1 MLRVL
6 FIILAV
12 VSIALAI
19 VLGQPMLYLLALALL
34 IGAGLLLTL
43 NMRRKHRDVPE
54 TFMQAPE
61 QPTEDLASLGILDI
75 KPRGEAAANED
86 DPDAGDR
93 PEEAVEQD
101 AEEDRTE
108 APARVSEPAPE
119 RARPPTAAQAH
130 VAGVSKPR
138 QRRPKARIMVSE
150 ASSDATADVL
160 IPCLRSLRA
169 SLDAYT
175 VCLLRQEDVPLRYEV
190 EVMVS
195 QNSYARNGGTYS
207 AKEPMLSGHRALV
220 PVVYPRVG
228 PNGFPKAKL
237 GYYHEPINVRQVAIV
252 PIVPKRIDDLF
263 LLVVDTMNDDGFEA
277 ASVRILL
284 EQYARLVSTILDTL
298 DTAGE
303 PAGKAAET
311 PRPRREIIADE
322 MEQAR
327 SLSHPLSLALVYLN
341 RGEALSGDGSADVE
355 PLEES
360 FSDRLRSVAV
370 DARVER
376 FGELTYG
383 IFYHGAHEGLAHWA
397 SGIKDAFPDDDDE
410 FEGGVSV
417 GVVPL
422 QARHAGADELRSEA
436 TAALHE
442 SFQSGE
448 CVIVA

>member
-34 IGAGLLLTL
+34 IGAGLLVTM
-43 NMRRKHRDVPE
+43 NMRRRHKDVPE

-61 QPTEDLASLGILDI
+61 QPPEDLASLGILDI
-75 KPRGEAAANED
+75 KPKGDAVMAESDDDEASDDSAAAAE
-86 DPDAGDR
+86 
-93 PEEAVEQD
+93 PESE
-101 AEEDRTE
+101 T
-108 APARVSEPAPE
+108 VSEPAPAPD
-119 RARPPTAAQAH
+119 RSVSPTAAQAH
-130 VAGVSKPR
+130 VAGVSKAR
-138 QRRPKARIMVSE
+138 QRRQRARIMVSE
-150 ASSDATADVL
+150 AASETKADVL

-195 QNSYARNGGTYS
+195 QNSYARNGGSYS
-207 AKEPMLSGHRALV
+207 AKEPMLSGHKALV

-252 PIVPKRIDDLF
+252 PVVPKRYDELF
-263 LLVVDTMNDDGFEA
+263 LLVVDTMNEDGLEA
-277 ASVRILL
+277 ASVRVLL
-284 EQYARLVSTILDTL
+284 EQYARLVTTILDTI
-298 DTAGE
+298 DTDAE
-303 PAGKAAET
+303 DEDAADT

-341 RGEALSGDGSADVE
+341 RGEALSGDGSADVAG
-355 PLEES
+355 LEEQ
-360 FSDRLRSVAV
+360 FSSRLRSVAL

-383 IFYHGAHEGLAHWA
+383 IFYHGAHDSLAEWA
-397 SGIKDAFPDDDDE
+397 SGIKNAFPEDAED

-417 GVVPL
+417 GVAPFL
-422 QARHAGADELRSEA
+422 ERHEGADALRSEA
-436 TAALHE
+436 TAALQE

-448 CVIVA
+448 CVIVG

>member
-19 VLGQPMLYLLALALL
+19 VLGLPTLYLLALALL
-34 IGAGLLLTL
+34 IGAGLLVTM
-43 NMRRKHRDVPE
+43 NMRRRHKDVPE

-61 QPTEDLASLGILDI
+61 QPAEDLASLGILDI
-75 KPRGEAAANED
+75 KPKGDEVESD
-86 DPDAGDR
+86 PVDPDA
-93 PEEAVEQD
+93 PEEVAASPEEE
-101 AEEDRTE
+101 AETESQPAATPDRS
-108 APARVSEPAPE
+108 VS
-119 RARPPTAAQAH
+119 PTAAQAH
-130 VAGVSKPR
+130 VAGVSKAR
-138 QRRPKARIMVSE
+138 QRPPRARIMVSE
-150 ASSDATADVL
+150 AASETKADVL

-175 VCLLRQEDVPLRYEV
+175 VCLLRQEGVPLRYDV

-195 QNSYARNGGTYS
+195 QNSYARNGGSYS
-207 AKEPMLSGHRALV
+207 AKEPMLSGHKALV

-252 PIVPKRIDDLF
+252 PVVPKRYDELF
-263 LLVVDTMNDDGFEA
+263 MLVVDTMNEDGLEA
-277 ASVRILL
+277 ASVRVLL
-284 EQYARLVSTILDTL
+284 EQYARLVTTILDTI
-298 DTAGE
+298 DTDSESDTSSDA
-303 PAGKAAET
+303 
-311 PRPRREIIADE
+311 PRPRREIITDE

-341 RGEALSGDGSADVE
+341 RGEALSGDGSADVDG
-355 PLEES
+355 LEEL
-360 FSDRLRSVAV
+360 FSTRLRSVAL

-383 IFYHGAHEGLAHWA
+383 IFYHGAHESLAEWA
-397 SGIKDAFPDDDDE
+397 SGIKEAFQEDAQD

-417 GVVPL
+417 GVAPL
-422 QARHAGADELRSEA
+422 LDRHDGADSLRSEA
-436 TAALHE
+436 TAALQE

-448 CVIVA
+448 CIIVG

>member
-19 VLGQPMLYLLALALL
+19 VLGQPLLYLVALALL
-34 IGAGLLLTL
+34 IGAALLLTM

-61 QPTEDLASLGILDI
+61 QPTEDLASLGIMDI
-75 KPRGEAAANED
+75 KPKGVAATVAESPEAPED
-86 DPDAGDR
+86 ATG
-93 PEEAVEQD
+93 EEAEDFDEQP
-101 AEEDRTE
+101 TE
-108 APARVSEPAPE
+108 VREPAPE
-119 RARPPTAAQAH
+119 RPRRPTAAQAH

-138 QRRPKARIMVSE
+138 QRPPRPRIMVSE
-150 ASSDATADVL
+150 AADDEMADVL

-175 VCLLRQEDVPLRYEV
+175 VCLLRQEDMPLRYDV

-195 QNSYARNGGTYS
+195 QNSYARNGGVYS
-207 AKEPMLSGHRALV
+207 AKEPMLSGHKALV

-252 PIVPKRIDDLF
+252 PVVPKRKDDLF
-263 LLVVDTMNDDGFEA
+263 LLVVDTMNDDGLEA
-277 ASVRILL
+277 ASVRVLL

-298 DTAGE
+298 EMA
-303 PAGKAAET
+303 PHAEAPQNVVQA
-311 PRPRREIIADE
+311 PRPRREIIAEE

-341 RGEALSGDGSADVE
+341 RGEALSGNGSADVE
-355 PLEES
+355 ALEQE
-360 FSDRLRSVAV
+360 FSLRLRSVAV

-397 SGIKDAFPDDDDE
+397 SGIKEAFPEDDKE

-417 GVVPL
+417 GVVPF
-422 QARHAGADELRSEA
+422 QERHAGADEFRSEA
-436 TAALHE
+436 AAALHE